1 MDTFLANLFSL
12 VEEHFATV
20 CTPED
25 RKLEQLRERHFAA
38 VRAGMGQEFCE
49 KLQDAVDECAWKDR
63 EAAFFQ
69 GLRLGLALHRL

>member
-12 VEEHFATV
+12 VEEYSEPINTREYRE
-20 CTPED
+20 CM
-25 RKLEQLRERHFAA
+25 KLQERHFAA

-49 KLQDAVDECAWKDR
+49 KLQDAVDGCAWQEQ
-63 EAAFFQ
+63 EAAFFR